1 MMIFTIM
8 KTTKITRGGQISIP
22 SSIPHRWGT
31 STLALEDLGD
41 RVVLRPAP
49 DDPIAAARGALAGEL
64 SMSSG
69 QLRKAAREAEAMA
82 DRRPAT
88 GESTRSPQPTGP

>member
-1 MMIFTIM
+1 MIESVIM
-8 KTTKITRGGQISIP
+8 KTVKITRGGQISIP
-22 SSIPHRWGT
+22 SSIRHRWGT

-41 RVVLRPAP
+41 RIVLTPAP

-69 QLRKAAREAEAMA
+69 QLRTAAREAETVAERRRRMA
-82 DRRPAT
+82 K
-88 GESTRSPQPTGP
+88 

>member
-1 MMIFTIM
+1 MIAFMIM
-8 KTTKITRGGQISIP
+8 RTAKITRGGQISIP
-22 SSIPHRWGT
+22 SSIRHRWGT

-69 QLRKAAREAEAMA
+69 QLRKAAREAETMA
-82 DRRPAT
+82 ERRRRP
-88 GESTRSPQPTGP
+88 GR

>member
-1 MMIFTIM
+1 MIEFMIM
-8 KTTKITRGGQISIP
+8 KTAKITRGGQISIP
-22 SSIPHRWGT
+22 SSIRHRWGT
-31 STLALEDLGD
+31 SRLALEDLGD

-69 QLRKAAREAEAMA
+69 ELRAQAREAEAVA
-82 DRRPAT
+82 EGRR
-88 GESTRSPQPTGP
+88 RNIK

>member
-1 MMIFTIM
+1 
-8 KTTKITRGGQISIP
+8 
-22 SSIPHRWGT
+22 
-31 STLALEDLGD
+31 LALEDLGD

-69 QLRKAAREAEAMA
+69 QLRKAAREAETMA
-82 DRRPAT
+82 ERRRRP
-88 GESTRSPQPTGP
+88 GR

>member
-1 MMIFTIM
+1 M
-8 KTTKITRGGQISIP
+8 
-22 SSIPHRWGT
+22 
-31 STLALEDLGD
+31 ALEDLGD

-69 QLRKAAREAEAMA
+69 QLRKAAREAEVVAE
-82 DRRPAT
+82 RRRHAT
-88 GESTRSPQPTGP
+88 K

>member
-1 MMIFTIM
+1 MISFMIM
-8 KTTKITRGGQISIP
+8 KTARITRGGQISIP
-22 SSIPHRWGT
+22 SSIRHRWNT

-41 RVVLRPAP
+41 RVVLKPAP

-69 QLRKAAREAEAMA
+69 QLRKAAREAEAVA
-82 DRRPAT
+82 ERRRHAAK
-88 GESTRSPQPTGP
+88 

>member
-1 MMIFTIM
+1 MIMIAFMIM
-8 KTTKITRGGQISIP
+8 KMTKITRGGQISIP
-22 SSIPHRWGT
+22 SSIRHRWGT

-69 QLRKAAREAEAMA
+69 QLRKAARDAEAVA
-82 DRRPAT
+82 EHRRRAAK
-88 GESTRSPQPTGP
+88 

>member
-1 MMIFTIM
+1 M

-22 SSIPHRWGT
+22 STIRRRWAT
-31 STLALEDLGD
+31 STVALEDLGD

-64 SMSSG
+64 SMTSG
-69 QLRKAAREAEAMA
+69 QLRAEARAA
-82 DRRPAT
+82 DAVAERRRRAT
-88 GESTRSPQPTGP
+88 

>member
-1 MMIFTIM
+1 MMAVMIM
-8 KTTKITRGGQISIP
+8 RTAKITRGGQISIP
-22 SSIPHRWGT
+22 SGILRRWRT

-49 DDPIAAARGALAGEL
+49 DDPIATARGALAGEL

-69 QLRKAAREAEAMA
+69 QLRAATRETEALA
-82 DRRPAT
+82 AHRLKR
-88 GESTRSPQPTGP
+88 

>member
-1 MMIFTIM
+1 MIAFMIM

-22 SSIPHRWGT
+22 SSIRHRWGT

-49 DDPIAAARGALAGEL
+49 DDPIAAARGALAAEL

-69 QLRKAAREAEAMA
+69 QLRKVAREAEAIA
-82 DRRPAT
+82 ERRRQAAK
-88 GESTRSPQPTGP
+88 

>member
-1 MMIFTIM
+1 MLRFMIM
-8 KTTKITRGGQISIP
+8 KTAKITRGGQISIP
-22 SSIPHRWGT
+22 SSIRRRWGT

-64 SMSSG
+64 SMSSEE
-69 QLRKAAREAEAMA
+69 LRAAARETEAQAE
-82 DRRPAT
+82 RRRA
-88 GESTRSPQPTGP
+88 SP